1 MDKVSVI
8 IPTYNRAHLIKDV
21 IESVLAQTHPVYEV
35 LVCDDASSDNTQ
47 DVVQNFSDN
56 RVKWIPGERGGRPA
70 IPRNRGLELAKGDW
84 IAFLDSDDL
93 WHPQKIESQLGE
105 AIREG
110 NKAICTNA
118 IRVIPGLTE
127 SMPYFSSYQR
137 QVCFKDLLATNLI
150 ICSSAVV
157 HKEVVQRIGR
167 FAEGLKFRGIEDYAY
182 WLKVAT
188 YTSWT
193 ALETPHLD
201 YLDNPSSSVRAD
213 GVGERKQKKI
223 VFDEYIRWSKL
234 DNSDYV
240 ELVKKEN
247 ARVLKM
253 SLKAKV
259 KGMFD
264 SLLG

>member
-1 MDKVSVI
+1 MI

-35 LVCDDASSDNTQ
+35 LVCDDASSDNTE
-47 DVVQNFSDN
+47 DIVEHFSDN
-56 RVKWIPGERGGRPA
+56 RVKWIPGARGGRPA

-93 WHPQKIESQLGE
+93 WHPQKLESQLRE
-105 AIREG
+105 AIRVG
-110 NKAICTNA
+110 TKAICTNG
-118 IRVIPGLTE
+118 IRVIPGVIE
-127 SMPYFSSYQR
+127 STPYFRSYQR
-137 QVCFKDLLATNLI
+137 QICFKDLLATNLI

-157 HKEVVQRIGR
+157 HKEVVQRVGR
-167 FAEGLKFRGIEDYAY
+167 FSESLKFRGIEDYAY

-188 YTSWT
+188 YTNWA
-193 ALETPHLD
+193 ALETAHLD

-213 GVGERKQKKI
+213 GFSERIQKKI
-223 VFDEYIRWSKL
+223 VFDEFIRWSKL
-234 DNSDYV
+234 ANSDYV
-240 ELVKKEN
+240 ELVKQEK
-247 ARVLKM
+247 ARLLKM

-259 KGMFD
+259 RGMFE